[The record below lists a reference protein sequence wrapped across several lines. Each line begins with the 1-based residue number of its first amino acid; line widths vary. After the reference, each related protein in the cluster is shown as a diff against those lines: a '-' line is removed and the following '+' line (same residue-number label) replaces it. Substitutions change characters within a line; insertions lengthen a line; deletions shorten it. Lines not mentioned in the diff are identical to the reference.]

1 MKQFYLDQDQEIPN
15 QTSDQK
21 LYYNKRCSDFNESP
35 IGFNK
40 IVFLGD
46 SITEAGE
53 DWNKYFNTQNI
64 VNRGISGDTTEG
76 VLARLSEI
84 CYYKPLAVFLLI
96 GINDIFNTDSP
107 NRDNITPKYVGDNI
121 IHIADTVLEHS
132 STNFFIQTTLPINNK
147 VYFDEKDWFPNHSV
161 PLPDQINEINT
172 LIKEKGQHKSI
183 TIIDLHSAFV
193 DENGLLNK
201 TFTPDGVH
209 LNNAGYE
216 KWTEFIRNDIRSLT
230 EQNQKR

>member
-1 MKQFYLDQDQEIPN
+1 MKQFYLDQKIPN

-21 LYYNKRCSDFNESP
+21 QYYNKRCSDFNESP
-35 IGFNK
+35 IGFDK

-107 NRDNITPKYVGDNI
+107 NRDKITPKYVGDNI

-132 STNFFIQTTLPINNK
+132 STKIFYTNNFTYK
-147 VYFDEKDWFPNHSV
+147 
-161 PLPDQINEINT
+161 
-172 LIKEKGQHKSI
+172 
-183 TIIDLHSAFV
+183 
-193 DENGLLNK
+193 
-201 TFTPDGVH
+201 
-209 LNNAGYE
+209 
-216 KWTEFIRNDIRSLT
+216 
-230 EQNQKR
+230 

>member
-35 IGFNK
+35 IGVDK

-84 CYYKPLAVFLLI
+84 CYYKPIAVFLLI

-107 NRDNITPKYVGDNI
+107 NRDKITPKYVGDNI

-161 PLPDQINEINT
+161 PLPVQINEINT
-172 LIKEKGQHKSI
+172 IVKEKGQHKSI
-183 TIIDLHSAFV
+183 TIIAVSY
-193 DENGLLNK
+193 
-201 TFTPDGVH
+201 TH
-209 LNNAGYE
+209 LTLPTIY
-216 KWTEFIRNDIRSLT
+216 SV
-230 EQNQKR
+230 

>member
-1 MKQFYLDQDQEIPN
+1 MKQFYLDQNQEIPN

-21 LYYNKRCSDFNESP
+21 QYYNKRCSDFNESP
-35 IGFNK
+35 IGFDK

-121 IHIADTVLEHS
+121 IHIAATVLEHL
-132 STNFFIQTTLPINNK
+132 STNFFIQTTLPINNR

>member
-1 MKQFYLDQDQEIPN
+1 MKQFYLNQEIPN

-21 LYYNKRCSDFNESP
+21 QYYNKRCSDFNESP
-35 IGFNK
+35 IGFDK

-84 CYYKPLAVFLLI
+84 YYYKPLAVFLLI

-132 STNFFIQTTLPINNK
+132 STHFFIQTTLPINNK
-147 VYFDEKDWFPNHSV
+147 VYFTILV
-161 PLPDQINEINT
+161 
-172 LIKEKGQHKSI
+172 SI
-183 TIIDLHSAFV
+183 I
-193 DENGLLNK
+193 LN
-201 TFTPDGVH
+201 
-209 LNNAGYE
+209 
-216 KWTEFIRNDIRSLT
+216 
-230 EQNQKR
+230 